1 MAQPITPLT
10 CFLILAGLSLF
21 SFGSFGDSQSAD
33 DVPMPKLSQN
43 VGVPT
48 LKVLYWW
55 VLLIRGGAWHFYFY
69 TKNYVPATRA
79 VIRRCLN
86 SMSRSSNKSIRTS
99 LLMAA
104 TTIRRVLVWD
114 WPSSLW
120 VLFDLSLGR
129 DLVNSIKIWQ
139 GIAKMIIII
148 CIIGGVNVFE
158 YINQPRPSW
167 WTWCLD
173 NKLYA
178 CMMLFFLCNLL
189 EGQLIQSGAFE
200 MTLNDVP
207 VWSKLETGRVPQ
219 PNELFDII
227 DNHMRFA
234 DSKIEYDNFA
244 K

>member
-1 MAQPITPLT
+1 
-10 CFLILAGLSLF
+10 
-21 SFGSFGDSQSAD
+21 
-33 DVPMPKLSQN
+33 
-43 VGVPT
+43 
-48 LKVLYWW
+48 
-55 VLLIRGGAWHFYFY
+55 
-69 TKNYVPATRA
+69 
-79 VIRRCLN
+79 
-86 SMSRSSNKSIRTS
+86 
-99 LLMAA
+99 
-104 TTIRRVLVWD
+104 
-114 WPSSLW
+114 
-120 VLFDLSLGR
+120 
-129 DLVNSIKIWQ
+129 
-139 GIAKMIIII
+139 MIIII